1 MRATAADQAIL
12 LDLAEVDTALDRL
25 THRRRT
31 LPELAEITEV
41 ERDAR
46 LKRDAVVAAETGLGD
61 TNRDA
66 KRLEGEIDQVRARE
80 DRDRALMAGGAVGAK
95 QLTDLEHELTTL
107 ARRQGVLED
116 ELLEIMERRE
126 AEEANL
132 NHARAEL
139 AEAQRRLEDATGR
152 FGVAVAEIEESEA
165 RHRADREK
173 AAASL
178 PADLLAAYERTR
190 TQRGTGAALI
200 KARKCGACRLELDRT
215 FVSMI
220 RSAPADEVIR
230 CDECGVILVRTAESG
245 L

>member
-46 LKRDAVVAAETGLGD
+46 IKRDAVVAAETVLGD

-95 QLTDLEHELTTL
+95 QLTDLEHELATL

-116 ELLEIMERRE
+116 ELLEVMEHRE

-139 AEAQRRLEDATGR
+139 AETQRRLEDATGR

-173 AAASL
+173 ASGRL
-178 PADLLAAYERTR
+178 PADLLAAYERIR